1 MGILAKGVHTFN
13 EWTLAIERWVE
24 NPPADYL
31 QFIEVWVQIRN
42 IPVNHYTIP
51 TITMLGEFVGQV
63 VEVAFDPSKS
73 QITEYVRVKVKFDVS
88 KPVRRSKKINFK
100 EGMVNILY
108 YFERIKKR
116 CYFCQRLTH
125 EQEACPLKAKDV
137 EDKRLAT
144 KQKGKRSTLPKE
156 RIIKETDPLFGVID
170 ESQVGIDPT
179 TGRERIAKK
188 VIEGMRQYLLV
199 ASGEERLVRES
210 RIKKSLSDLAND
222 LIGQKTMLRLEPY
235 PLVSTDIDKGKG
247 IVFGYGSP
255 VQASQLAPVTQSPL
269 LLEALF
275 PSLEQAAPLCKT
287 MVPLPDLRAFL
298 DKGTVSSFS
307 IGSTTAFKAGLN
319 EVGPSSGALLKNG
332 KIRKRPYKS
341 RRTKGFSATGSIQQ
355 VPSVTVADGGGKRKA
370 TDEAEVP
377 SKVAKC
383 STHEVVPNEGP
394 SNC

>member
-24 NPPADYL
+24 NPPTDYL

-88 KPVRRSKKINFK
+88 KPVCRSKNINFK

-108 YFERIKKR
+108 DFERIQKR

-179 TGRERIAKK
+179 TGRE
-188 VIEGMRQYLLV
+188 GMRQYLLV

-222 LIGQKTMLRLEPY
+222 PIGQKTMLRLEPY

-255 VQASQLAPVTQSPL
+255 VQASHLAPVTQSPL

-307 IGSTTAFKAGLN
+307 IGSTTAFKAGVN

-341 RRTKGFSATGSIQQ
+341 RRTKGFPATGSIQQ